1 MCLICNA
8 ETESAVHPRLY
19 YATVTNLLC
28 AAHNATRSSEVGIL
42 PALLL
47 WQIEGKLMSN
57 WKLLSGVAAASIM
70 TAAIV
75 APAEAQVTT
84 SSIRGEVMSDT
95 GAAVSDATVTITHTP
110 SGTVSTATTNSN
122 GVFSARGL
130 RVGGPYTV
138 AVSGGEFQPVQID
151 DLYLTLDQT
160 LSLPVTV
167 TGARTMDTVVV
178 TGTRAL
184 AGFSNE
190 GLSTSLGLEALNE
203 ITSIDRDITDA
214 AQLDPFASV
223 NVQSGGA
230 KELSIAG
237 ANNRFNSLTIDGVAL
252 NDRFGLN
259 ANGYPTQ
266 RSPIS
271 YDAIESLSIQTAPY
285 DVEFNGFTGGTIN
298 AVTKSGTNEFHGSV
312 AYYTTDDSLIGD
324 QNQDDEFNFTFEEET
339 FVATLGG
346 PIIKDKLFFF
356 VAYDK
361 YEETA
366 PLIDG
371 PAGSGALNTED
382 NISSAQVSEVG
393 SIVNSLWGFD
403 IGGFNKGPAEDEKI
417 LANIDWNINDDHRAK
432 FTYIRTEGNTI
443 SEQNGNNFLTSGD
456 TLGASSAWYDRSE
469 KVESFIGHLFSDWTP
484 NFSTQFKIAST
495 TQATGQDS
503 LNGAEFP
510 SFGIRL
516 NDSENFYNIAED
528 FEEDPNNDD
537 AYLVIGPDR
546 FRHGNQL
553 DQDFFQI
560 KAVAEYAY
568 GDHLFKVG
576 FEREEVDVNNL
587 FAQNSEGSYAFD
599 PVFDDTTGALIT
611 TGLDGLS
618 SATATGLLYNNA
630 ITNDENDLRAIWGYN
645 YNSLYVQDTWDIMP
659 NLTIDAGLRY
669 DFYGS
674 EGEIRENQNFFDRY
688 GYFNTT
694 DIDGLDVILP
704 RISFDWQPT
713 DDITVRGGFGRF
725 SGGSPGVWIS
735 NSYSND
741 GVISDSSNAF
751 GTVLVP
757 TAPDA
762 ATGQY
767 IPADVLDSLANEAPD
782 GSVNALDPSFEIP
795 TTWKLSLGAAYNVD
809 LPYLGDDWL
818 FSADFLY
825 NQLDNASYWFNQTCE
840 DPVDVAPDGRGVYD
854 CSFPEAIVVGSVD
867 KGNSTLLAVS
877 ASKDW
882 ETAFGD
888 FDLFTSYT
896 HADVNDIGY
905 GTSSTATSNYSDF
918 AAYDRQKP
926 RTGTSNYQVEHLFK
940 LRANWEKEF
949 FEGYATKASMFATR
963 RSGQPYSYTF
973 SENNACVLDV
983 GGGRCARES
992 RNDDA
997 GHLLYVPSGP
1007 SDPLF
1012 APTSFGGDAADQQAF
1027 FDYINNSELSQYAGG
1042 IAARNGDNS
1051 RWSTIVDL
1059 RLQQEL
1065 PGIMQDHRT
1074 FVFLDIENL
1083 GNLLNSDWGRIERT
1097 RYEYERD
1104 VVSARIV
1111 DGQYEYF
1118 NLNRDSNIKN
1128 LEVLSQSVWQV
1139 QLGVKYEF

>member
-1 MCLICNA
+1 
-8 ETESAVHPRLY
+8 
-19 YATVTNLLC
+19 
-28 AAHNATRSSEVGIL
+28 
-42 PALLL
+42 
-47 WQIEGKLMSN
+47 MSN
-57 WKLLSGVAAASIM
+57 WKLLSGVAAASMM
-70 TAAIV
+70 TAAII

-84 SSIRGEVMSDT
+84 SSIRGDVTSET

-110 SGTVSTATTNSN
+110 SGTVSTATTNSS

-138 AVSGGEFQPVQID
+138 AIGGGDFAPVQID

-160 LSLPVTV
+160 LSLPITV

-178 TGTRAL
+178 TGSRAL
-184 AGFSNE
+184 AGFSND

-203 ITSIDRDITDA
+203 IASIDRDITDA

-259 ANGYPTQ
+259 ANGFPTQ
-266 RSPIS
+266 RSPVS
-271 YDAIESLSIQTAPY
+271 YDAIESLSIQTAPF

-324 QNQDDEFNFTFEEET
+324 QSQDDDFNFTFEEET
-339 FVATLGG
+339 LVATLGG

-371 PAGSGALNTED
+371 PAGSGALNEQD
-382 NISSAQVSEVG
+382 NILQSDVDEIGQIVSDV
-393 SIVNSLWGFD
+393 WGFD
-403 IGGFNKGPAEDEKI
+403 IGGFQKGPAEDEKI
-417 LANIDWNINDDHRAK
+417 LASIDWNINNDHRAK
-432 FTYIRTEGNTI
+432 FTYLRTEGNTI
-443 SEQNGNNFLTSGD
+443 REQNGNNFLASD
-456 TLGASSAWYDRSE
+456 NRLGASSAWYDRSE
-469 KVESFIGHLFSDWTP
+469 TVETFIGHLFSDWTP

-495 TQATGQDS
+495 SQSTGQDS

-510 SFGIRL
+510 SFAVFLREVDG
-516 NDSENFYNIAED
+516 DEN
-528 FEEDPNNDD
+528 
-537 AYLVIGPDR
+537 YLVIGPDR
-546 FRHGNQL
+546 FRHGNSL

-560 KAVAEYAY
+560 KAVAEYST
-568 GDHLFKVG
+568 GDHIFKVG

-587 FAQNSEGSYAFD
+587 FAQNSEGSY
-599 PVFDDTTGALIT
+599 VFDSVDDLRN
-611 TGLDGLS
+611 
-618 SATATGLLYNNA
+618 ATASGLLYNNA
-630 ITNDENDLRAIWGYN
+630 VTNDENDLRAIWGYN
-645 YNSLYVQDTWDIMP
+645 YNALYAQDTWNILP
-659 NLTIDAGLRY
+659 NLTIDAGIRY
-669 DFYGS
+669 DWYGS
-674 EGEIRENQNFFDRY
+674 EGEIRENQNFVSRY
-688 GYFNTT
+688 GFTNTT

-704 RISFDWQPT
+704 RISFDWEPSDQL
-713 DDITVRGGFGRF
+713 TVRGGFGRF

-751 GTVLVP
+751 GTILVP
-757 TAPDA
+757 TTPDA
-762 ATGQY
+762 ATGQF

-782 GSVNALDPSFEIP
+782 GSVNALAPNFEIP
-795 TTWKLSLGAAYNVD
+795 TTWKTSLGAAYRTDV
-809 LPYLGDDWL
+809 PYLGEDWT
-818 FSADFLY
+818 FSVDALY
-825 NQLDNASYWFNQTCE
+825 NQLDNASYWFDQRCVN
-840 DPVDVAPDGRGVYD
+840 PVDVAPDGRGVYD
-854 CSFPEAIVVGSVD
+854 CSGAPEAIVVGSVD
-867 KGNSTLLAVS
+867 KGNSFLVAFS

-882 ETAFGD
+882 ETSVGD
-888 FDLFTSYT
+888 FDIFTSYT

-918 AAYDRQKP
+918 AAFDRQQP
-926 RTGTSNYQVEHLFK
+926 RTGTSNFQVEHLFK

-949 FEGYATKASMFATR
+949 VEGYATKASLFATR

-997 GHLLYVPSGP
+997 GHLLYVPTGA

-1012 APTSFGGDAADQQAF
+1012 APTSFDGDAAAQQAF
-1027 FDYINNSELSQYAGG
+1027 FDYINSSELSQYAGG
-1042 IAARNGDNS
+1042 IAPRNGDNS

-1065 PGIMQDHRT
+1065 PGFLEDHRT
-1074 FVFLDIENL
+1074 FFFLDIENL
-1083 GNLLNSDWGRIERT
+1083 GNLLNSDWGRVERT

-1111 DGQYEYF
+1111 DGQYEF
-1118 NLNRDSNIKN
+1118 FDLNSEGSINN

>member
-1 MCLICNA
+1 
-8 ETESAVHPRLY
+8 
-19 YATVTNLLC
+19 
-28 AAHNATRSSEVGIL
+28 
-42 PALLL
+42 
-47 WQIEGKLMSN
+47 MSN
-57 WKLLSGVAAASIM
+57 WKLLSGVAAASMM
-70 TAAIV
+70 TAAII

-84 SSIRGEVMSDT
+84 SSIRGDVTNEA

-110 SGTVSTATTNSN
+110 SGTVSTATTNSS

-138 AVSGGEFQPVQID
+138 AVAGGDFAPVQID

-178 TGTRAL
+178 TGSRAL
-184 AGFSNE
+184 AGFSND

-259 ANGYPTQ
+259 ANGFPTQ
-266 RSPIS
+266 RSPVS
-271 YDAIESLSIQTAPY
+271 YDAIESLSIQTAPF

-324 QNQDDEFNFTFEEET
+324 KSQDDDFNFTFEEET

-371 PAGSGALNTED
+371 PAGSGALNEEE
-382 NISSAQVSEVG
+382 NIFQSDVDEVG
-393 SIVNSLWGFD
+393 QIVSDVWGFD
-403 IGGFNKGPAEDEKI
+403 IGGFTKGPAEDEKI
-417 LANIDWNINDDHRAK
+417 LASIDWNINNDHRAK
-432 FTYIRTEGNTI
+432 FTYLRTEGNTI
-443 SEQNGNNFLTSGD
+443 REQNGNNFLASD
-456 TLGASSAWYDRSE
+456 NRLGASSAWYDRSE
-469 KVESFIGHLFSDWTP
+469 TIESFIGHLFSDWTP

-495 TQATGQDS
+495 SQATGQDS

-510 SFGIRL
+510 SFAVFLREVDG
-516 NDSENFYNIAED
+516 DEN
-528 FEEDPNNDD
+528 
-537 AYLVIGPDR
+537 YLVIGPDR
-546 FRHGNQL
+546 FRHGNSL

-560 KAVAEYAY
+560 KAVAEYAT
-568 GDHLFKVG
+568 GDHVFKVG

-587 FAQNSEGSYAFD
+587 FAQNSEGSY
-599 PVFDDTTGALIT
+599 VFDSVDDLRN
-611 TGLDGLS
+611 
-618 SATATGLLYNNA
+618 ATASGLLYNNA
-630 ITNDENDLRAIWGYN
+630 ITNDENDLRAIWGYD
-645 YNSLYVQDTWDIMP
+645 YNALYAQDTWNILP
-659 NLTIDAGLRY
+659 NLTIDAGIRY
-669 DFYGS
+669 DWYGS
-674 EGEIRENQNFFDRY
+674 DGEIRENQNFVSRY
-688 GYFNTT
+688 GFTNTT

-704 RISFDWQPT
+704 RISFDWEPT
-713 DDITVRGGFGRF
+713 DQLTVRGGFGRF

-757 TAPDA
+757 TTPDA
-762 ATGQY
+762 ATGQF
-767 IPADVLDSLANEAPD
+767 IPADVLDSLASEAPD
-782 GSVNALDPSFEIP
+782 GSVNALAPNFEIP
-795 TTWKLSLGAAYNVD
+795 TTWKTSLGAAYRTDV
-809 LPYLGDDWL
+809 PYLGEDWV
-818 FSADFLY
+818 FSVDALY
-825 NQLDNASYWFNQTCE
+825 NQLDNASYWFDQRCVN
-840 DPVDVAPDGRGVYD
+840 PVQVAPDGRGVYD
-854 CSFPEAIVVGSVD
+854 CSGEPEAIVVGSVD
-867 KGNSTLLAVS
+867 KGDSFLVAFS

-882 ETAFGD
+882 ETAVGD
-888 FDLFTSYT
+888 FDIFTSYT
-896 HADVNDIGY
+896 YADVNDIGY

-918 AAYDRQKP
+918 AAFDRQQP
-926 RTGTSNYQVEHLFK
+926 RTGTSNFQVEHLFK
-940 LRANWEKEF
+940 VRANWEKEF
-949 FEGYATKASMFATR
+949 FDGYATKASLFATR

-997 GHLLYVPSGP
+997 GHLLYVPTGA

-1012 APTSFGGDAADQQAF
+1012 APTSFGGDAAEQQAF
-1027 FDYINNSELSQYAGG
+1027 FDYINNSELSQYVGR
-1042 IAARNGDNS
+1042 IAPRNGDNS

-1065 PGIMQDHRT
+1065 PGFLEDHRT
-1074 FVFLDIENL
+1074 FFFLDIENL
-1083 GNLLNSDWGRIERT
+1083 GNLLNSDWGRVERT

-1111 DGQYEYF
+1111 DGQYEF
-1118 NLNRDSNIKN
+1118 FDLNSEGSINN